1 MVFFLSKC
9 LIFNSRFLQSG
20 FVVHRS
26 FNQENHCYANQENFF
41 HVGSNY
47 YLFVLDILYISL
59 LVLRL
64 GALPSGDKP
73 DNPEILPLCVMT
85 LHI

>member
-41 HVGSNY
+41 MLVVIII
-47 YLFVLDILYISL
+47 FLYWIFCISL
-59 LVLRL
+59 YWY
-64 GALPSGDKP
+64 
-73 DNPEILPLCVMT
+73 
-85 LHI
+85 